1 MSVYPKYDVT
11 GFGELM
17 LRMSVPAG
25 ARLDVADK
33 MDVHVG
39 GAEGNVLAN
48 ISSLG
53 RKCAW
58 VGGLPNNP
66 LGRIVRNHLWRSNV
80 NTDGVIWRDGAR
92 MGLYFIE
99 FSGPPRGTHVY
110 YDRAD
115 SAAVTVGPK
124 DLPLDLLLNTKVV
137 HLTGITPALSQA
149 CLESTKEIIREAR
162 ARGVRVSFD
171 VNFRSKL
178 WDAKTAAKTLKPIVQ
193 GVDLLLCGRSDA
205 MTVFG
210 CPEDPEECV
219 KALLGMSGAKSIVV
233 SLSDEGA
240 IAWDGKQLLR
250 AEQRPLVVIDRI
262 GAGDA
267 MAAGV
272 LHGWLDGDLQR
283 GLEYGMAMAGI
294 ALSVHGDTVITTPE
308 EVEGIM
314 AAGHSARPNR

>member
-1 MSVYPKYDVT
+1 MSVYPKFDVT

-25 ARLDVADK
+25 FRMEVADT

-48 ISSLG
+48 VSALG
-53 RKCAW
+53 RKCAF

-66 LGRIVRNHLWRSNV
+66 LGKIVRNHLRRSNV
-80 NTDGVIWRDGAR
+80 NVDGVIWREGAR

-99 FSGPPRGTHVY
+99 FSGPPRGTQVY

-115 SAAVTVGPK
+115 SAAVSIGPK
-124 DLPLDLLLNTKVV
+124 DLPLELLLNTKVV
-137 HLTGITPALSQA
+137 HLTGITPALSA
-149 CLESTKEIIREAR
+149 PCLDATREIIREAR

-178 WDAKTAAKTLKPIVQ
+178 WDAKTAAKVLKPLLQ
-193 GVDLLLCGRSDA
+193 DVDLLLCGRTDA

-210 CPEDPEECV
+210 CPEAPQECV
-219 KALLGMSGAKSIVV
+219 KMLVGLSGAKNVVV

-240 IAWDGKQLLR
+240 IGWDGSEYLR
-250 AEQRPLVVIDRI
+250 VEQRPLVVVDRI

-267 MAAGV
+267 MAAGI
-272 LHGWLDGDLQR
+272 LHGWLEGDLKR
-283 GLEYGMAMAGI
+283 GMEFGMAMAGI
-294 ALSVHGDTVITTPE
+294 ALSVHGDTVMTSLE
-308 EVEGIM
+308 EVEAVM
-314 AAGHSARPNR
+314 SAGYSARPNR